1 MEMKGRKVER
11 QEGGRGR
18 RQKKKDEHIL
28 TWKSNE
34 WTKISWEAETRGGL
48 GEGTGNIARRV
59 GVCPLLVAA
68 EWCREHQ
75 VPLQAALF
83 SATC

>member
-18 RQKKKDEHIL
+18 RQRKKDEHSL

-34 WTKISWEAETRGGL
+34 WTKISWEAETLGGS
-48 GEGTGNIARRV
+48 GTENTVRRV

>member
-18 RQKKKDEHIL
+18 RQRKKDEHRL

-34 WTKISWEAETRGGL
+34 WTKISWEAETLGGS
-48 GEGTGNIARRV
+48 GTENTVRRV

>member
-18 RQKKKDEHIL
+18 RQKKKDEHSL

-34 WTKISWEAETRGGL
+34 WTKISWEAETRGGS

>member
-18 RQKKKDEHIL
+18 RQRKKDEHSL

-34 WTKISWEAETRGGL
+34 WTKISWEAETL
-48 GEGTGNIARRV
+48 GVTNLIHAV
-59 GVCPLLVAA
+59 L
-68 EWCREHQ
+68 
-75 VPLQAALF
+75 
-83 SATC
+83 

>member
-18 RQKKKDEHIL
+18 RQRKKDEHSL

-34 WTKISWEAETRGGL
+34 WTKISWEAETLGGS
-48 GEGTGNIARRV
+48 GTENTVRRV

-83 SATC
+83 SATY

>member
-18 RQKKKDEHIL
+18 RQRKKDEHSL

-34 WTKISWEAETRGGL
+34 WTKISWEAETLGGS
-48 GEGTGNIARRV
+48 GTENTVRRV

-75 VPLQAALF
+75 VPLQDALF